1 MGGTTMSDLLRMT
14 GMYSGMDTESIIQQL
29 VSAKATKVT
38 NLKNDQKKLEWKQ
51 TLWQD
56 LNKRIYKLYTGTLS
70 NMRLTGSYSKKKSTI
85 SDPTKATIVAGD
97 GAVNGVQSLEVKKI
111 AKSGYLT
118 GAVVSKKSSKVT
130 KDTTLSELGVKAGST
145 LNLTIDGTKLP
156 NGMTVDANDTI
167 DSFID
172 KFNNFYGSQGVKM
185 SFASGKVT
193 VEGPAGKTFGLST
206 ANATA
211 PTVVGALGLSNCTPT
226 DNVSGTFTGDKIRF
240 PGDNSQVDLTTT
252 LEDLNIKGGKLT
264 VKVGNTTHTIVID
277 KSKTVNSF
285 MTEFN
290 KQTGLTMSL
299 EHGKISVEAPSGT
312 DFTMTSENE
321 GFGGVTVLAGLG
333 LGGLSG
339 DKQTGKVTGNL
350 VSQLLNASENY
361 QDETT
366 VTLEDLKIGDGEL
379 HIKRPGQTDL
389 VVKYDK
395 SMTVEQLMD
404 KFNEENRNNNTGL
417 SMSIEDGKISVNS
430 DASSGKYT
438 LESVQNGT
446 SGNTLLQGLGL
457 EKFEKV
463 EQDGGGASITGD
475 MVSKL
480 NPVLISND
488 FTMESMLGEIDPSL
502 AGQTISITVGTGL
515 NAKTTQ
521 IELTADMKISEFVS
535 KLKDSGVGA
544 SFDATNQRFFINST
558 GTGEAKEFKL
568 TASGGALQSLGL
580 DPDAKYANGSTSTRV
595 YAEDA
600 QIVLNG
606 ATFTSDTNTFN
617 VNGLSITTQAV
628 TDEPITIT
636 TDTDYDGIYNMIK
649 DFITEYNDIMNEMTK
664 LYNANSARK
673 YTMLSDEEKEAM
685 SDDEVEKWEG
695 TIKDSLLRR
704 DKDLNNVMECMK
716 GAINKGYDIGGET
729 LFLVNFGVGTG
740 SYFDTEKA
748 ERNALHIYGD
758 SDDEKYA
765 DKDNE
770 LKAAISKDPEKV
782 IELFAAMSK
791 DMYDSL
797 HETMGSTDYRSI
809 YKVYDDKRMKIEYD
823 AYTQKIKEEE
833 KKLNAFEDKWYK
845 KFSAME
851 VALSKL
857 QSSQNSLASMLG
869 Q

>member
-1 MGGTTMSDLLRMT
+1 MSDLLRMT

-312 DFTMTSENE
+312 DFTMTSEND
-321 GFGGVTVLAGLG
+321 GFSGVTVLAGLG
-333 LGGLSG
+333 LGDFSG

-664 LYNANSARK
+664 LYNADSARK

-704 DKDLNNVMECMK
+704 DKDLNSVMECMK

-823 AYTQKIKEEE
+823 AYSQKIKEEE
-833 KKLNAFEDKWYK
+833 KKLNAIEDKWYG

>member
-1 MGGTTMSDLLRMT
+1 MSDLLRMT

-211 PTVVGALGLSNCTPT
+211 PTVVGALGLSNCTPS

-333 LGGLSG
+333 LGDLSG

-438 LESVQNGT
+438 LESVQKGA

-480 NPVLISND
+480 NPVLISSD
-488 FTMESMLGEIDPSL
+488 FTMESTLGEIDPSL
-502 AGQTISITVGTGL
+502 AGQTITLTVGTGL

-535 KLKDSGVGA
+535 KLKDGGVGA

-606 ATFTSDTNTFN
+606 ATFTSDTNTFS

-664 LYNANSARK
+664 LYGADSARK

-685 SDDEVEKWEG
+685 SEEEVEKWEG

-704 DKDLNNVMECMK
+704 DKDLNSVMECMK
-716 GAINKGYDIGGET
+716 GAINKGYNIGGET

-748 ERNALHIYGD
+748 ERNALHIFGD

-797 HETMGSTDYRSI
+797 KETMGSTDYRSI

-833 KKLNAFEDKWYK
+833 KKLNALEDKWYK

>member
-1 MGGTTMSDLLRMT
+1 MSDLLRMT

-29 VSAKATKVT
+29 VKAKATKVT

-70 NMRLTGSYSKKKSTI
+70 NMRLTGTYSKKKSSI
-85 SDPTKATIVAGD
+85 SDPTKATIVAGE

-130 KDTTLSELGVKAGST
+130 EKTKLSELGVKAGST
-145 LNLTIDGTKLP
+145 LKLTIDGTDHSSTISVDP
-156 NGMTVDANDTI
+156 NKSI
-167 DSFID
+167 KEFID
-172 KFNNFYGSQGVKM
+172 EFNSTYNTGSEPVKM

-193 VEGPAGKTFGLST
+193 IEGPTSGKQFGLRT
-206 ANATA
+206 ENGTA
-211 PTVVGALGLSNCTPT
+211 PTVVGALGLSNCTWA
-226 DNVSGTFTGDKIRF
+226 DNVKGTFTGDKIRF
-240 PGDNSQVDLTTT
+240 PGDNSQTDLTTK

-264 VKVGNTTHTIVID
+264 VKKPDGSTVEITVD
-277 KSKTVNSF
+277 KDMTVNSF
-285 MTEFN
+285 MTTFN

-299 EHGKISVEAPSGT
+299 EHGRITVEGPTSNSN
-312 DFTMTSENE
+312 FTLTSEND
-321 GFGGVTVLAGLG
+321 GFSGVTVLAGLG
-333 LGGLSG
+333 LGGIGG
-339 DKQTGKVTGNL
+339 DQQTGKVTGNV

-379 HIKRPGQTDL
+379 HIKRPGQSDL
-389 VVKYDK
+389 VIKYDK

-404 KFNEENRNNNTGL
+404 KFNEENRNNSTGL
-417 SMSIEDGKISVNS
+417 SMTIEDGKLSVNS
-430 DASSGKYT
+430 TGATNYT

-446 SGNTLLQGLGL
+446 SGNTLLKGLGL
-457 EKFEKV
+457 GAFENV
-463 EQDGGGASITGD
+463 EQSGSGTIEGD
-475 MVSKL
+475 TVSKL

-488 FTMESMLGEIDPSL
+488 FSMESTLSQIDPTL
-502 AGQTISITVGTGL
+502 AGQTINITVGTGL
-515 NAKTTQ
+515 NAKTTS

-568 TASGGALQSLGL
+568 TASGDALKSLGL
-580 DPDAKYANGSTSTRV
+580 DPDAKYDNGSTSTRV

-600 QIVLNG
+600 EIVLNG

-628 TDEPITIT
+628 TDEPVTIT

-649 DFITEYNDIMNEMTK
+649 DFIAEYNDIMNEMTK
-664 LYNANSARK
+664 LYNADSARK
-673 YTMLSDEEKEAM
+673 YSMLSDEEKEAM

-704 DKDLNNVMECMK
+704 DKDLYNVMECMR

-758 SDDEKYA
+758 SDDDKYA
-765 DKDNE
+765 DKDND
-770 LKAAISKDPEKV
+770 LKAAIAEDPEKV

-791 DMYDSL
+791 EMYNSL
-797 HETMGSTDYRSI
+797 HDTMGSTDYRSI
-809 YKVYDDKRMKIEYD
+809 YKVYDDKRMKTEYD
-823 AYTQKIKEEE
+823 NYTKQIKDAE
-833 KKLNAFEDKWYK
+833 KKLNAYEDKWYK
-845 KFSAME
+845 KFSQME
-851 VALSKL
+851 VAMSKL
-857 QSSQNSLASMLG
+857 QSNQNSLASMLG

>member
-1 MGGTTMSDLLRMT
+1 MSDLLRMT

-29 VSAKATKVT
+29 VKAKATKVT

-85 SDPTKATIVAGD
+85 SDPTKATIVAGE

-130 KDTTLSELGVKAGST
+130 KDTKLSDLGVKAGST
-145 LNLTIDGTKLP
+145 LKLTIDGAEQSATISVDP
-156 NGMTVDANDTI
+156 NKSIEEFVNE
-167 DSFID
+167 
-172 KFNNFYGSQGVKM
+172 FNSTYNTGSDPVKM

-206 ANATA
+206 KDATA

-226 DNVSGTFTGDKIRF
+226 DNVSGVFTGDKIRF

-264 VKVGNTTHTIVID
+264 VKVGSNTHTIVID

-299 EHGKISVEAPSGT
+299 DHGRISVEGPSGT
-312 DFTMTSENE
+312 DFTLQSENE
-321 GFGGVTVLAGLG
+321 GFSGVTVLAGLG
-333 LGGLSG
+333 LGGISG
-339 DKQTGKVTGNL
+339 DSQSGKVTGNL

-379 HIKRPGQTDL
+379 HIKRPGQSDL
-389 VVKYDK
+389 IVKYDK

-404 KFNEENRNNNTGL
+404 KFNEENRSNNTGL

-430 DASSGKYT
+430 GASSGKYT
-438 LESVQNGT
+438 LESVQYGA
-446 SGNTLLQGLGL
+446 SGNKLLQGLGL
-457 EKFEKV
+457 EKFENV
-463 EQDGGGASITGD
+463 EQDGDGASITGD

-480 NPVLISND
+480 NPVLVSND
-488 FTMESMLGEIDPSL
+488 FSMESTLRDIDPSL
-502 AGQTISITVGTGL
+502 AGQTITVTVGAGL
-515 NAKTTQ
+515 NAKTTS

-535 KLKDSGVGA
+535 ALKDSGVGA
-544 SFDATNQRFFINST
+544 SFDAANQRFFINST

-568 TASGGALQSLGL
+568 TASGDALKSLGL
-580 DPDAKYANGSTSTRV
+580 DPDAKYDNGSTSTRV

-628 TDEPITIT
+628 TDEPVTIT

-649 DFITEYNDIMNEMTK
+649 DFIAEYNDIMNEMTK
-664 LYNANSARK
+664 LYNADSARK
-673 YTMLSDEEKEAM
+673 YSMLSDEEKEAM

-704 DKDLNNVMECMK
+704 DKDLYSVMECMR
-716 GAINKGYDIGGET
+716 GAINKGYEIGGET

-765 DKDNE
+765 DKDND
-770 LKAAISKDPEKV
+770 LKAAIAKDPEKV
-782 IELFAAMSK
+782 VELFAAMSK
-791 DMYDSL
+791 EMYNSL
-797 HETMGSTDYRSI
+797 HDTMGSTDYRSI
-809 YKVYDDKRMKIEYD
+809 YKVYDDKRMKTEYD
-823 AYTQKIKEEE
+823 NYTKQIKDAE
-833 KKLNAFEDKWYK
+833 KKLNAYEDKWYK

-857 QSSQNSLASMLG
+857 QSNQNSLASMLG

>member
-1 MGGTTMSDLLRMT
+1 MSDLLRMT

-333 LGGLSG
+333 LGDLSG

-438 LESVQNGT
+438 LESVQKGA

-480 NPVLISND
+480 NPVLISSD
-488 FTMESMLGEIDPSL
+488 FTMESTLGEIDPSL
-502 AGQTISITVGTGL
+502 AGQTITLTVGTGL

-535 KLKDSGVGA
+535 KLKDGGVGA

-606 ATFTSDTNTFN
+606 ATFTSDTNTFS

-664 LYNANSARK
+664 LYGADSARK

-685 SDDEVEKWEG
+685 SEEEVEKWEG

-704 DKDLNNVMECMK
+704 DKDLNSVMECMK
-716 GAINKGYDIGGET
+716 GAINKGYNIGGET

-748 ERNALHIYGD
+748 ERNALHIFGD

-797 HETMGSTDYRSI
+797 KETMGSTDYRSI
-809 YKVYDDKRMKIEYD
+809 YKVYDDKRMKTEYD

-833 KKLNAFEDKWYK
+833 KKLNALEDKWYK

>member
-1 MGGTTMSDLLRMT
+1 MSDLLRMT

-206 ANATA
+206 SGATA
-211 PTVVGALGLSNCTPT
+211 PTVVGALGLSNCTPS

-321 GFGGVTVLAGLG
+321 GFSGVTVLAGLG
-333 LGGLSG
+333 LGDLSG

-664 LYNANSARK
+664 LYNADSARK

-809 YKVYDDKRMKIEYD
+809 YKVYDDKRMKTEYD

>member
-1 MGGTTMSDLLRMT
+1 MSDLLRMT

>member
-1 MGGTTMSDLLRMT
+1 MSDLLRMT

-206 ANATA
+206 SGATA
-211 PTVVGALGLSNCTPT
+211 PTVVGALGLSNCTPS

-321 GFGGVTVLAGLG
+321 GFSGVTVLAGLG
-333 LGGLSG
+333 LGDLSG

-664 LYNANSARK
+664 LYNADSARK

-729 LFLVNFGVGTG
+729 LFLVNFGIGTG

-809 YKVYDDKRMKIEYD
+809 YKVYDDKRMKTEYD

>member
-1 MGGTTMSDLLRMT
+1 MSDLLRMT

-321 GFGGVTVLAGLG
+321 GFSGVTVLAGLG
-333 LGGLSG
+333 LGDLSG

-430 DASSGKYT
+430 DSTSGKYT
-438 LESVQNGT
+438 LESVQKGA

-463 EQDGGGASITGD
+463 EQDGNGASITGD

-480 NPVLISND
+480 NPVLISSD
-488 FTMESMLGEIDPSL
+488 FTMESTLGEIDPSL
-502 AGQTISITVGTGL
+502 AGQTITLTVGTGL

-664 LYNANSARK
+664 LYNADSARK

-729 LFLVNFGVGTG
+729 LFLVNFGIGTG

-809 YKVYDDKRMKIEYD
+809 YKVYDDKRMKTEYD

>member
-1 MGGTTMSDLLRMT
+1 MSDLLRMT

-193 VEGPAGKTFGLST
+193 VEGPAGKKFGLST
-206 ANATA
+206 SGSTA
-211 PTVVGALGLSNCTPT
+211 PTVVGALGLSNCTPS

-264 VKVGNTTHTIVID
+264 VKVGSTTHTIVID

-312 DFTMTSENE
+312 DFTMTSEND
-321 GFGGVTVLAGLG
+321 GFSGVTVLAGLG
-333 LGGLSG
+333 LGDFSG

-664 LYNANSARK
+664 LYNAKSARK

>member
-1 MGGTTMSDLLRMT
+1 MSDLLRMT

-130 KDTTLSELGVKAGST
+130 KDTKLSELGVKAGST

-193 VEGPAGKTFGLST
+193 VEGPAGKKFGLST
-206 ANATA
+206 SGSTA
-211 PTVVGALGLSNCTPT
+211 PTVVGALGLSNCTPS

-264 VKVGNTTHTIVID
+264 VKVGSTTHTIVID

-312 DFTMTSENE
+312 DFTMTSEND
-321 GFGGVTVLAGLG
+321 GFSGVTVLAGLG
-333 LGGLSG
+333 LGDFSG

-606 ATFTSDTNTFN
+606 ATFTSDTNTFS

>member
-1 MGGTTMSDLLRMT
+1 MSDLLRMT

-252 LEDLNIKGGKLT
+252 LEDLDIKGGKLT
-264 VKVGNTTHTIVID
+264 VKVDNTTHTIVID

-312 DFTMTSENE
+312 DFTMTSEND
-321 GFGGVTVLAGLG
+321 GFSGVTVLAGLG
-333 LGGLSG
+333 LGDFSG

>member
-1 MGGTTMSDLLRMT
+1 MSDLLRMT

-29 VSAKATKVT
+29 VKAKATKVT

-312 DFTMTSENE
+312 DFTMTSEND
-321 GFGGVTVLAGLG
+321 GFSGVTVLAGLG
-333 LGGLSG
+333 LGDFSG

>member
-1 MGGTTMSDLLRMT
+1 MSDLLRMT

-97 GAVNGVQSLEVKKI
+97 GAVNGVQSLEVKMI

-130 KDTTLSELGVKAGST
+130 KDTKLSELGVKAGST

-193 VEGPAGKTFGLST
+193 VEGPAGKKFGLST
-206 ANATA
+206 SGSTA
-211 PTVVGALGLSNCTPT
+211 PTVVGALGLSNCTPS

-264 VKVGNTTHTIVID
+264 VKVGSTTHTIVID

-312 DFTMTSENE
+312 DFTMTSEND
-321 GFGGVTVLAGLG
+321 GFSGVTVLAGLG
-333 LGGLSG
+333 LGDLSG

>member
-1 MGGTTMSDLLRMT
+1 MSDLLRMT

-130 KDTTLSELGVKAGST
+130 KDTKLSELGVKAGST

-156 NGMTVDANDTI
+156 SGMTVDANDTI

-193 VEGPAGKTFGLST
+193 VEGPAGKKFGLST
-206 ANATA
+206 SGSTA
-211 PTVVGALGLSNCTPT
+211 PTVVGALGLSNCTPS

-264 VKVGNTTHTIVID
+264 VKVGSTTHTIVID
-277 KSKTVNSF
+277 KSKTGNSF

-312 DFTMTSENE
+312 DFTMTSEND
-321 GFGGVTVLAGLG
+321 GFSGVTVLAGLG
-333 LGGLSG
+333 LGDFSG

-606 ATFTSDTNTFN
+606 ATFTSDTNTFS

>member
-1 MGGTTMSDLLRMT
+1 MSDLLRMT

-130 KDTTLSELGVKAGST
+130 KDTKLSELGVKAGST

-206 ANATA
+206 SGATA
-211 PTVVGALGLSNCTPT
+211 PTVVGALGLSNCTPS

-321 GFGGVTVLAGLG
+321 GFSGVTVLAGLG
-333 LGGLSG
+333 LGDLSG

-664 LYNANSARK
+664 LYNADSARK

-809 YKVYDDKRMKIEYD
+809 YKVYDDKRMKTEYD

>member
-1 MGGTTMSDLLRMT
+1 MSDLLRMT

-130 KDTTLSELGVKAGST
+130 KDTKLSELGVKAGST
-145 LNLTIDGTKLP
+145 LNLTVGGNKK
-156 NGMTVDANDTI
+156 GSMTVNPDQSI
-167 DSFID
+167 DDFI
-172 KFNNFYGSQGVKM
+172 KEFNQNFAGEDVKL

-193 VEGPAGKTFGLST
+193 VQGPTNGDTFGLST
-206 ANATA
+206 TNATA

-264 VKVGNTTHTIVID
+264 VKVGSTTHTIVID

-321 GFGGVTVLAGLG
+321 GFSGVTVLAGLG
-333 LGGLSG
+333 LGDLSG

-480 NPVLISND
+480 NPVLISSD

-606 ATFTSDTNTFN
+606 ATFTSDTNTFS

-664 LYNANSARK
+664 LYNADSARK

-704 DKDLNNVMECMK
+704 DKDLNSVMECMK

-809 YKVYDDKRMKIEYD
+809 YKVYDDKRMKTEYD